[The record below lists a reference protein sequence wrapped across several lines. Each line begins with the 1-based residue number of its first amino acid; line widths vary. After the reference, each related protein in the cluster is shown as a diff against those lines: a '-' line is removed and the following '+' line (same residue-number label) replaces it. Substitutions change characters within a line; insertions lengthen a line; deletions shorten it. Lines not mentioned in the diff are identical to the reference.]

1 MSLYWNNRFDEMN
14 KKYFGG
20 KLPKIQV
27 TVESLPGAYG
37 LYYSAEEGSEARIV
51 LDNSTT
57 INQRLN
63 VLLHEMCHHA
73 ADLEDPNALHHHGKT
88 WKKWMKI
95 CGFRGKIHCRTALRR
110 FDNRRRK

>member
-1 MSLYWNNRFDEMN
+1 MSLYWNKKFDEMN

-20 KLPKIQV
+20 KLPKV
-27 TVESLPGAYG
+27 DVSVEKLPGAYG
-37 LYYSAEEGSEARIV
+37 LYYSEEEGVKARIV
-51 LDNSTT
+51 LDTGLPN
-57 INQRLN
+57 NQRLN

-73 ADLEDPNALHHHGKT
+73 ADLEDPNAMHHHGKT

-95 CGFRGKIHCRTALRR
+95 CGFQGKIHCRTALRR